1 MSGQVLEVRGVE
13 MAFEGRPVL
22 RDVGLA
28 FEPGRIHGLVGHN
41 GSGKSTLLRILG
53 GFYRPLGGEVRLGE
67 TRLPLGSPH
76 RSYRAGLRFVHQ
88 ELGLVPQFDALENF
102 GIGGEYDRTR
112 WRTID
117 WSRQR
122 ARLVAALEQLGYE
135 LPVDGRPVAE
145 MRPVDRA
152 VLAIARAIAPA
163 SDGTGARYLML
174 DEPTTAL
181 EETET
186 ERLFEVVRRLA
197 RSGVGVLFV
206 SHQLDEVLGLCD
218 VVTVLRDGRVVE
230 TVACQDATRDQL
242 VRAMLGDVLDRLG
255 AASPAGGRSSPS
267 RSGGAGDGADG
278 RRDVV
283 VSVRGLRSAA
293 LRGVDLDV
301 RRGECVCVV
310 GLSGSGREELVYAL
324 AGAVPSSAQRIVIAG
339 EQVGR
344 MSPAECRRRRVALVP
359 GNRLPGSL
367 VAEFTI
373 QENVTFSSLEDVARL
388 GGLLDRSREQRRAR
402 EWIEAFGIRPADPAY
417 QAKYLSGGNKQK
429 MILARWLS
437 IGPVAMLVDEPTAG
451 VDVGAVAAILETL
464 RAVAG
469 EGTAILV
476 TTSEVGDVIDVTD
489 RVVVLNRGRVVAE
502 LQPGDRRWS
511 EAGLLELMSGADVG
525 AA

>member
-1 MSGQVLEVRGVE
+1 VSVARLEVRGVE

-22 RDVGLA
+22 RDVGLV
-28 FEPGRIHGLVGHN
+28 FEPGRIHGIVGHN

-53 GFYRPLGGEVRLGE
+53 GFYRPLGGEVRLGDV
-67 TRLPLGSPH
+67 RLPLGSPH

-117 WSRQR
+117 WARQR
-122 ARLVAALEQLGYE
+122 ARCAAALDQLGYE
-135 LPVDGRPVAE
+135 LPLDGRPVASL
-145 MRPVDRA
+145 RAVDRA

-197 RSGVGVLFV
+197 ASGVGVLFV

-230 TVACQDATRDQL
+230 TVPSRGATREQL
-242 VRAMLGDVLDRLG
+242 VRAMLGDTLERL
-255 AASPAGGRSSPS
+255 AAGLHADGERVS
-267 RSGGAGDGADG
+267 SGGAELGSDG

-283 VSVRGLRSAA
+283 LSVRGLRSAT

-301 RRGECVCVV
+301 ARGECVCVV

-324 AGAVPSSAQRIVIAG
+324 AGAVPSSAQRVVVAG
-339 EQVGR
+339 EQVAR

-359 GNRLPGSL
+359 GNRLPGSM

-373 QENVTFSSLEDVARL
+373 QENVTFSSLEKVARL
-388 GGLLDRSREQRRAR
+388 GGLIDRTLEQRRAR
-402 EWIEAFGIRPADPAY
+402 QWIDAFGIRPADPRY
-417 QAKYLSGGNKQK
+417 PAKHLSGGNKQK
-429 MILARWLS
+429 VILARWLS

-451 VDVGAVAAILETL
+451 VDVGAVAAVLETL
-464 RAVAG
+464 HRVAG
-469 EGTAILV
+469 EGTALLI

-502 LQPGDRRWS
+502 LRRGDRRWS
-511 EAGLLELMSGADVG
+511 EAGLLELMSGADAG